1 MELMD
6 KKFRYTLT
14 LDNTDYIL
22 NNAPKEWETETIGLF
37 KRDLKYFGI
46 IRSIGAP
53 MQFVKEGADVLR
65 SAFNKYGVEAGV
77 RLTIEERNDD
87 TINDIWGYT
96 VIFRSDLDFSQ
107 YEYDGITATVTLL
120 ESGIGRDIKA
130 KENIKYEF
138 PLTGTDIVN
147 VVLPGVNFSEKST
160 WITKYVDPNGLNAAK
175 RYALGMDLVTNGFG
189 SGFLT
194 ALNTNY
200 RPAAPSDDFSNDAF
214 VRCNRVG
221 GVNTRITGNLKGY
234 TQSIALQAN
243 NTFSVQIRSNKFPF
257 IIQTLVTQNT
267 GGGVAIYPF
276 DVNFYFNWNMQEG
289 EYWYIYVGGTVAPTA
304 NKMVVSEGEISIEYA
319 AVSDPS
325 NCKGIRP
332 FDLLKRFMARISPAI
347 NVGSVFLNSVRKDL
361 IFTSG
366 SAIREISDAKIKMSF
381 NDFFKTLYSL
391 NDVGMGTDSGQF
403 KLEEAVSFMRPL
415 QLMDVGNVNSYSVIP
430 ALELMGNS
438 VEIGYNDGNTDDENG
453 RQEYNSGQVWAL
465 PLTTIQNALEW
476 KSIARADQYGIEQM
490 RVKFNV
496 SKTATSDNKSD
507 NDTFMI
513 DCNPVDGEG
522 NLKPILGSQLQ
533 SVTGLSFPLTAYNL
547 LISPKHNLLNH
558 SGYLRSI
565 LDRQDGK
572 YIDFGS
578 AEKNALIN
586 VTANGVNVDED
597 RAVQVST
604 LSDKYF
610 QPYIFSINAKLPK
623 TAIALI
629 DSNPFG
635 YITFNHNGTEASGYI
650 MEVSVDLSQNGA
662 RDLKLLA
669 TDFSFLP

>member
-138 PLTGTDIVN
+138 PLTGPDIVN

-175 RYALGMDLVTNGFG
+175 RYVLGMDLVTNGFG

-194 ALNTNY
+194 ALNTNFGQ
-200 RPAAPSDDFSNDAF
+200 AAPSDDFAYASF

-243 NTFSVQIRSNKFPF
+243 NTFSVEIRSNKFPF

-267 GGGVAIYPF
+267 GGSIALYPF
-276 DVNFYFNWNMQEG
+276 DVNFDFNWNMQEG
-289 EYWYIYVGGTVAPTA
+289 EYWYIYVGGTVAPTG
-304 NKMVVSEGEISIEYA
+304 NRMIVSEGEISIEYA

-381 NDFFKTLYSL
+381 NDFFKSLYSL

-415 QLMDVGNVNSYSVIP
+415 QLMDVGNVNSYSMIP
-430 ALELMGNS
+430 ALELMGNA

-453 RQEYNSGQVWAL
+453 RQEYNSGQVWTL

-513 DCNPVDGEG
+513 DCNPIDGNG
-522 NLKPILGSQLQ
+522 DLKPILGSQLQ

-572 YIDFGS
+572 YIEFGS

-586 VTANGVNVDED
+586 VTYGGVNVDED
-597 RAVQVST
+597 RAVQVSG
-604 LSDKYF
+604 LNGKYF

-623 TAIALI
+623 TALALI
-629 DSNPFG
+629 DGNPFG
-635 YITFNHNGTEASGYI
+635 YITFNHNGVEASGFI
-650 MEVSVDLSQNGA
+650 MEISVDLSQNGA